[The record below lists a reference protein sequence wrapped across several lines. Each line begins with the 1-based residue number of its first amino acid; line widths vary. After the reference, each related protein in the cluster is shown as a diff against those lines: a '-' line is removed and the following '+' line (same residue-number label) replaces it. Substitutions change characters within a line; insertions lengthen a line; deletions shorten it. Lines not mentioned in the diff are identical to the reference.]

1 VHARALWATLRD
13 RPAVWRATNS
23 HGSVRSLWAVM
34 PHVALL
40 TLNATAIAVGVV
52 VMADPP
58 PTWLSVGWAT
68 MLVLILGRMV
78 LASVA
83 ASPAVDETAAHDD
96 AERDA
101 AAVGVAAVPASS
113 DR

>member
-1 VHARALWATLRD
+1 
-13 RPAVWRATNS
+13 
-23 HGSVRSLWAVM
+23 M

-40 TLNATAIAVGVV
+40 TLNATAIAVGLV

-58 PTWLSVGWAT
+58 PTWLSVAWASL
-68 MLVLILGRMV
+68 LVLILGRMV

-83 ASPAVDETAAHDD
+83 GSPAVDEAVAHEGT
-96 AERDA
+96 ERDA
-101 AAVGVAAVPASS
+101 PAVGVAAVPATS